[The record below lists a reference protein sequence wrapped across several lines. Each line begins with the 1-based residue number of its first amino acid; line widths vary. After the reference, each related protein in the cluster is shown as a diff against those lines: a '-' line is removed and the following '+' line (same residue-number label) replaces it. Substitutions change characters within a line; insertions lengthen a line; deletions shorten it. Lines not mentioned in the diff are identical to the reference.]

1 MKRAKEI
8 KVGNRT
14 YTQLQ
19 CLNCGAITKVP
30 GHIACKKARQAI
42 QRDCGACRQPY
53 RTAWYKAFG
62 LEKNC
67 YVYGPMP
74 AKRTSE
80 HYRREEARRMG
91 YMLYMWDD
99 GLKEDR
105 LKRAGAD
112 AQSLN

>member
-1 MKRAKEI
+1 MKRAKET
-8 KVGNRT
+8 KVGTRT

-19 CLNCGAITKVP
+19 CLNCGAITRVP
-30 GHIACKKARQAI
+30 GRMACKAAREAI
-42 QRDCGACRQPY
+42 QRECGACRQPY
-53 RTAWYKAFG
+53 RSAWYKAFG
-62 LEKNC
+62 LEKNPF
-67 YVYGPMP
+67 VYGPMP

-105 LKRAGAD
+105 LKRAGAEPE
-112 AQSLN
+112 